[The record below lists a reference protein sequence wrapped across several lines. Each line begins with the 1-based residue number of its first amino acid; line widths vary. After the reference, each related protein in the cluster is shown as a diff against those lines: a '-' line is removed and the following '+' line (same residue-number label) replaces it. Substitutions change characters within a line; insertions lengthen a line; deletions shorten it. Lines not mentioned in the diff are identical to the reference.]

1 MAAFA
6 SQSVFSTFLLA
17 VAFQNDLSLESQI
30 QYQTSTSHLNPNMAG
45 PVVIVFGPSGAVGSA
60 TARAAHELGA
70 KVVLAMR
77 DTKKPIPGF
86 DEAKVKTGKFERVR
100 ADLHSPD
107 TVHDAI
113 SRTQATRAFLYI
125 ARHSSDNMKS
135 TIQALK
141 SAGINLVVLLSSFTI
156 QGEPEAVKSSEVVP
170 YLHAQ
175 VEINLKA
182 VFGPGEYI
190 MARPGSFASNTIQY
204 KAGFERGLVKIFAPD
219 ATVDAIAQ
227 EDIGRA
233 CGTVLVKGPLDENTA
248 MYLYGPQ
255 LISQADCVKTLA
267 KVLGKNPTIETMNK
281 EEAYKEFTQ
290 QRHWPAP
297 LAEYMMMRSGVVDPT
312 RSLVCGYPVGAEQLL
327 SVEKYTGKKAI
338 SFEQW
343 AEQNKQMFIS

>member
-1 MAAFA
+1 MAA
-6 SQSVFSTFLLA
+6 
-17 VAFQNDLSLESQI
+17 
-30 QYQTSTSHLNPNMAG
+30 PK
-45 PVVIVFGPSGAVGSA
+45 VIVFGPSGAVGSA

-77 DTKKPIPGF
+77 DAKKPIPGL
-86 DEAKVKTGKFERVR
+86 DEAKVKDGSFERVQ
-100 ADLHSPD
+100 ADLLSPD
-107 TVHDAI
+107 TVRDAV
-113 SRTQATRAFLYI
+113 SSTQATRAFIYI
-125 ARHSSDNMKS
+125 AHRSSDNMKS

-141 SAGINLVVLLSSFTI
+141 SAGIDLVVLLSSFTI
-156 QGEPEAVKSSEVVP
+156 QGEPEDVKSTEVIP

-175 VEINLKA
+175 VEISLKE
-182 VFGPGEYI
+182 VFGPGGYVA
-190 MARPGSFASNTIQY
+190 ARPGSFASNTTQY
-204 KAGFERGLVKIFAPD
+204 KAGFESGLVKIFTPD

-267 KVLGKNPTIETMNK
+267 KVLGKSPTIETMER
-281 EEAYKEFTQ
+281 EEAYKNFTE

-297 LAEYMMMRSGVVDPT
+297 LAEYMIKQLGFIDPA
-312 RSLVCGYPVGAEQLL
+312 RSLVFGYPVGAEQLS

-338 SFEQW
+338 TFEEW
-343 AEQNKQMFIS
+343 ADQNKQMFIS

>member
-1 MAAFA
+1 MAA
-6 SQSVFSTFLLA
+6 LK
-17 VAFQNDLSLESQI
+17 
-30 QYQTSTSHLNPNMAG
+30 
-45 PVVIVFGPSGAVGSA
+45 VIVFGPSGAVGSA

-77 DTKKPIPGF
+77 DPKKPIPGL
-86 DEAKVKTGKFERVR
+86 DETKAKDGSFERVQ

-107 TVHDAI
+107 TVHDAV
-113 SRTQATRAFLYI
+113 SSTQATRAFIYV
-125 ARHSSDNMKS
+125 AHRSSDNMKS

-141 SAGINLVVLLSSFTI
+141 SAGIDLVVLLSSFTI
-156 QGEPEAVKSSEVVP
+156 QGEPEDVEPSEVIP

-175 VEINLKA
+175 VEISLKE
-182 VFGPGEYI
+182 VFGPGGYVA
-190 MARPGSFASNTIQY
+190 ARPGSFASNTLQY
-204 KAGFERGLVKIFAPD
+204 KAGFKSGLVKIFAPD
-219 ATVDAIAQ
+219 ATVDAIAP

-267 KVLGKNPTIETMNK
+267 KVLGKSPTIETMGR
-281 EEAYKEFTQ
+281 EEAYKKFTEE
-290 QRHWPAP
+290 RHWPAP
-297 LAEYMMMRSGVVDPT
+297 LAEYMIKQAGTVDPA

-338 SFEQW
+338 TFEEW